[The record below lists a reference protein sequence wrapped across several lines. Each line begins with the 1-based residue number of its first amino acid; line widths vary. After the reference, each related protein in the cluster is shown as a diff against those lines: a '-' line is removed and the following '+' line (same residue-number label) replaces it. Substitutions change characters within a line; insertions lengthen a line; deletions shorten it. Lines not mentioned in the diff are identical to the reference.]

1 MHTRMTSWHRNGF
14 HINSLVPSRF
24 LLQGHGHAITV
35 LRMMMTS
42 SHGNIFRV
50 TGHLCGEFTGDRW
63 IPRTKTSDA
72 KLWYF
77 LWSAPWINVCGWWF
91 KTPMCSL
98 WRHCSTPEGR
108 AVSVT
113 RELDLSLLC
122 RIWLFGRHL
131 VSLAKIAEV
140 WPPFFFS
147 DGNTR
152 HCSRVYI
159 SRDLIWIK
167 IVVGKTIYKQIVIIL
182 AIRFAVL
189 STVFRNNYSIKFVNW
204 FYSMIAKS
212 SFETSPKQP
221 RTTWHHN
228 AAGTS
233 QVALW
238 RHECDS

>member
-98 WRHCSTPEGR
+98 WRHCNDCSMAGQTTVQLPAIWNAMALMWCHGSGTPFGFGIR
-108 AVSVT
+108 HTSGFVSWITSRSGVNFVLFFIN
-113 RELDLSLLC
+113 ELRPLL
-122 RIWLFGRHL
+122 LT
-131 VSLAKIAEV
+131 K
-140 WPPFFFS
+140 FS
-147 DGNTR
+147 
-152 HCSRVYI
+152 
-159 SRDLIWIK
+159 
-167 IVVGKTIYKQIVIIL
+167 
-182 AIRFAVL
+182 
-189 STVFRNNYSIKFVNW
+189 
-204 FYSMIAKS
+204 
-212 SFETSPKQP
+212 
-221 RTTWHHN
+221 
-228 AAGTS
+228 
-233 QVALW
+233 
-238 RHECDS
+238 